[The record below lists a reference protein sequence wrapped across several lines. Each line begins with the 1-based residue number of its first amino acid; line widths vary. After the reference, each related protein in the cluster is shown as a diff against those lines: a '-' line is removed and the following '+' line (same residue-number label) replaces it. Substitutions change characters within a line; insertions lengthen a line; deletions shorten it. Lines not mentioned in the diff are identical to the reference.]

1 MMNLEERGK
10 PPWLP
15 EEAAFE
21 EATFEEATFEEAELE
36 EAAFDEA
43 AFDEAEFDEA
53 ESESEAVCGMSVVA
67 VKGKQNAHQ

>member
-10 PPWLP
+10 TPWLP
-15 EEAAFE
+15 EE
-21 EATFEEATFEEAELE
+21 EAFEEATFEEAELE

-43 AFDEAEFDEA
+43 
-53 ESESEAVCGMSVVA
+53 ESESESVCGMSVVA

>member
-10 PPWLP
+10 TPWLP
-15 EEAAFE
+15 EE
-21 EATFEEATFEEAELE
+21 EAFEEATFEEAELE

-43 AFDEAEFDEA
+43 EFDEA
-53 ESESEAVCGMSVVA
+53 ESESESVCGMSVVA

>member
-1 MMNLEERGK
+1 MMNLEERGET
-10 PPWLP
+10 PWLP

-21 EATFEEATFEEAELE
+21 EAELE
-36 EAAFDEA
+36 EA

-53 ESESEAVCGMSVVA
+53 ESESESVCGMSVVA